1 MHANSH
7 AASCIDARANK
18 MNAIALPGFNDLARS
33 LIPIFHLMDH
43 FHCPFSTL
51 SEKMRKFCRLEVQLT
66 SLQKAQS
73 NSDLLSS
80 VRLSMWRFQMPIE
93 GLSFVKTLA
102 TFGVIYTTD
111 PLLQNTHH
119 QDRLPP
125 LTHL

>member
-18 MNAIALPGFNDLARS
+18 MNAIALPGFNGLARS

-51 SEKMRKFCRLEVQLT
+51 SEKMRKFCRLEVQL
-66 SLQKAQS
+66 
-73 NSDLLSS
+73 
-80 VRLSMWRFQMPIE
+80 WRFQMPIE

-111 PLLQNTHH
+111 PLLQNTDH